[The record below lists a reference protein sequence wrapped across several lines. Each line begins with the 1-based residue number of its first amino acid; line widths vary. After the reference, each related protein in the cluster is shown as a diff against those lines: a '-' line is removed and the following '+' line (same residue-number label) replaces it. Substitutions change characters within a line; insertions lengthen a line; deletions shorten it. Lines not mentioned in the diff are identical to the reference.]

1 MSEKS
6 EKTINE
12 EEINKL
18 FEKSLREL
26 ENPSKTELIK
36 KEYLE
41 KEGIISQLFLQI
53 SQEKELERKKK
64 IGGLVNSW
72 KNKLVA
78 KIEDLE
84 TKLNSRNSEKNLQKF
99 QIDTRLEGKKT
110 SLANLHPITQI
121 IQKIYDIFIPLGY
134 QISESSEIETEEY
147 NFDKLNMVVDH
158 PARDM
163 HDTFYLDVNW
173 LLRTHTSNT
182 QIRVME
188 SNPNQALKI
197 ITSGKV
203 YRRDEDDATHT
214 HQFTQIEGLV
224 VGHDIS
230 FSHLKGTLELI
241 LKKLFGENHPI
252 RFRPSYF
259 PFTEPSVEVD
269 AQCILCQGQGCNICK
284 KTGWVEILGAG
295 LVHPQ
300 VLKNCGF
307 DSKKFTGFA
316 FGLGVERLLMIQ
328 YGIEDIRHFYLN
340 DIRFLRQFKGL

>member
-1 MSEKS
+1 MSK
-6 EKTINE
+6 KNKKVINE

-26 ENPSKTELIK
+26 ENPSKKEFVK

-41 KEGIISQLFLQI
+41 KEGIISQLFQQI
-53 SQEKELERKKK
+53 SQEKELEKRKK
-64 IGGLVNSW
+64 IGSLINNW
-72 KNKLVA
+72 KNKLVE
-78 KIEDLE
+78 KIEELE
-84 TKLNSRNSEKNLQKF
+84 TKSNSNDSGKSLQNL
-99 QIDTRLEGKKT
+99 QIDTHLEGKKN

-121 IQKIYDIFIPLGY
+121 VQKIYDIFIPLGY

-147 NFDKLNMVVDH
+147 NFDKLNMAADH
-158 PARDM
+158 SARDM
-163 HDTFYLDVNW
+163 HDTFYLDANH

-182 QIRVME
+182 QIRTME
-188 SNPNQALKI
+188 NNPNQALKI

-214 HQFTQIEGLV
+214 HQFTQIEGLL
-224 VGHDIS
+224 VGHDVS
-230 FSHLKGTLELI
+230 FSHLKGTLELV
-241 LKKLFGENHPI
+241 LKKLFGANHPV

-269 AQCILCQGQGCNICK
+269 AQCLLCQGKGCNICK
-284 KTGWVEILGAG
+284 KSGWVEILGAG
-295 LVHPQ
+295 LVHPK
-300 VLKNCGF
+300 VLENCGF

-340 DIRFLRQFKGL
+340 DKRFLRQFLGL

>member
-6 EKTINE
+6 EKIISK
-12 EEINKL
+12 EEINIL
-18 FEKSLREL
+18 FAKSLREL
-26 ENPSKTELIK
+26 ESCSKTELIK

-41 KEGIISQLFLQI
+41 KGGLISQFFQQI
-53 SQEKELERKKK
+53 SQEREIEKRKK
-64 IGGLVNSW
+64 IGNLINSW
-72 KNKLVA
+72 KNKLVK
-78 KIEDLE
+78 KIEELE
-84 TKLNSRNSEKNLQKF
+84 GKLNNHNSEKSLQEI
-99 QIDTRLEGKKT
+99 QIDTSLEGKRI
-110 SLANLHPITQI
+110 SLASLHPITQI
-121 IQKIYDIFIPLGY
+121 VQKIYDIFIPLGY

-147 NFDKLNMVVDH
+147 NFDKLNMAADH
-158 PARDM
+158 SARDM
-163 HDTFYLDVNW
+163 HDTFYLDTNH

-188 SNPNQALKI
+188 NNPNQDLKI

-224 VGHDIS
+224 VGNDIS
-230 FSHLKGTLELI
+230 FSHLKGTLELV
-241 LKKLFGENHPI
+241 LKNLFGQNHPI

-269 AQCILCQGQGCNICK
+269 AQCLLCQGEGCNVCK
-284 KTGWVEILGAG
+284 KTGWVEVLGAG

>member
-1 MSEKS
+1 MSK
-6 EKTINE
+6 KNKKVINE

-26 ENPSKTELIK
+26 ENPSKKEFVK
-36 KEYLE
+36 KEHLE
-41 KEGIISQLFLQI
+41 KEGIISQLFQQI
-53 SQEKELERKKK
+53 SQEKELEKRKK
-64 IGGLVNSW
+64 IGSLINNW
-72 KNKLVA
+72 KNKLVE
-78 KIEDLE
+78 KIEELE
-84 TKLNSRNSEKNLQKF
+84 TKSNSNDSGKSLQNL
-99 QIDTRLEGKKT
+99 QIDTHLEGKKN

-121 IQKIYDIFIPLGY
+121 VQKIYDIFIPLGY

-147 NFDKLNMVVDH
+147 NFDKLNMAADH
-158 PARDM
+158 SARDM
-163 HDTFYLDVNW
+163 HDTFYLDANH

-182 QIRVME
+182 QIRMME
-188 SNPNQALKI
+188 NNPNQALKI

-214 HQFTQIEGLV
+214 HQFTQIEGLL
-224 VGHDIS
+224 VGHDVS
-230 FSHLKGTLELI
+230 FSHLKGTLELV
-241 LKKLFGENHPI
+241 LKKLFGANHPV

-269 AQCILCQGQGCNICK
+269 AQCLLCQGKGCNICK
-284 KTGWVEILGAG
+284 KSGWVEILGAG
-295 LVHPQ
+295 LVHPK
-300 VLKNCGF
+300 VLENCGF

-340 DIRFLRQFKGL
+340 DKRFLRQFLGL

>member
-1 MSEKS
+1 MSK
-6 EKTINE
+6 KNKKVINE

-26 ENPSKTELIK
+26 ENPSKKEFVK

-41 KEGIISQLFLQI
+41 KEGIISQLFQQI
-53 SQEKELERKKK
+53 SQEKELEKRKK
-64 IGGLVNSW
+64 IGSLINNW
-72 KNKLVA
+72 KNKLVE
-78 KIEDLE
+78 KIEELE
-84 TKLNSRNSEKNLQKF
+84 TKSNSNDSGKSSQNL
-99 QIDTRLEGKKT
+99 QIDTHLEGKKN

-121 IQKIYDIFIPLGY
+121 VQKIYDIFIPLGY

-147 NFDKLNMVVDH
+147 NFDKLNMAADH
-158 PARDM
+158 SARDM
-163 HDTFYLDVNW
+163 HDTFYLDANH

-182 QIRVME
+182 QIRMME
-188 SNPNQALKI
+188 NNPNQALKI

-214 HQFTQIEGLV
+214 HQFTQIEGLL
-224 VGHDIS
+224 VGHDVS
-230 FSHLKGTLELI
+230 FSHLKGTLELV
-241 LKKLFGENHPI
+241 LKKLFGANHPV

-269 AQCILCQGQGCNICK
+269 AQCLLCQGKGCNICK
-284 KTGWVEILGAG
+284 KSGWVEILGAG
-295 LVHPQ
+295 LVHPK
-300 VLKNCGF
+300 VLENCGF

-340 DIRFLRQFKGL
+340 DKRFLRQFLGL

>member
-6 EKTINE
+6 KKIISE
-12 EEINKL
+12 EEINIL
-18 FEKSLREL
+18 FAKSLREL
-26 ENPSKTELIK
+26 ENCSKTELIK

-41 KEGIISQLFLQI
+41 KGGLISQFFQQI
-53 SQEKELERKKK
+53 SQERELEKRKK
-64 IGGLVNSW
+64 IGNLINNW
-72 KNKLVA
+72 KNKLVE
-78 KIEDLE
+78 KIEELE
-84 TKLNSRNSEKNLQKF
+84 RKSNNNNSEKSLQKL
-99 QIDTRLEGKKT
+99 QIDTDLEGKRI

-121 IQKIYDIFIPLGY
+121 VQKIYDIFIPLGY
-134 QISESSEIETEEY
+134 QISESSEIESEEY
-147 NFDKLNMVVDH
+147 NFDKLNMAADH
-158 PARDM
+158 SARDM
-163 HDTFYLDVNW
+163 HDTFYLGAGY

-188 SNPNQALKI
+188 NNPNQALKI

-214 HQFTQIEGLV
+214 HQFTQIEGLM
-224 VGHDIS
+224 VGHNIS
-230 FSHLKGTLELI
+230 FSHLKGTLELV
-241 LKKLFGENHPI
+241 LKNLFGQNHPI

-269 AQCILCQGQGCNICK
+269 AQCLLCQGEGCNVCK

-316 FGLGVERLLMIQ
+316 FGLGIERLLMIQ

>member
-1 MSEKS
+1 MSK
-6 EKTINE
+6 KKVINE

-26 ENPSKTELIK
+26 ENPSKKEFVK

-41 KEGIISQLFLQI
+41 KEGIISQLFQQI
-53 SQEKELERKKK
+53 SQEKELEKRKK
-64 IGGLVNSW
+64 IGSLINNW
-72 KNKLVA
+72 KNKLVE
-78 KIEDLE
+78 KIEELE
-84 TKLNSRNSEKNLQKF
+84 TKSNSNDSGKRLQNL
-99 QIDTRLEGKKT
+99 QIDTHLEGKKN

-121 IQKIYDIFIPLGY
+121 VQKIYDIFIPLGY

-147 NFDKLNMVVDH
+147 NFDKLNMAADH
-158 PARDM
+158 SARDM
-163 HDTFYLDVNW
+163 HDTFYLDANH

-188 SNPNQALKI
+188 NNPNQALKI

-214 HQFTQIEGLV
+214 HQFTQIEGLL
-224 VGHDIS
+224 VGHDVS
-230 FSHLKGTLELI
+230 FSHLKGTLELV
-241 LKKLFGENHPI
+241 LKKLFGANHPV
-252 RFRPSYF
+252 RFHPSYF

-269 AQCILCQGQGCNICK
+269 AQCLLCQGKGCNICK
-284 KTGWVEILGAG
+284 KSGWVEILGAG
-295 LVHPQ
+295 LVHPK
-300 VLKNCGF
+300 VLENCGF

-340 DIRFLRQFKGL
+340 DKRFLRQFLGL